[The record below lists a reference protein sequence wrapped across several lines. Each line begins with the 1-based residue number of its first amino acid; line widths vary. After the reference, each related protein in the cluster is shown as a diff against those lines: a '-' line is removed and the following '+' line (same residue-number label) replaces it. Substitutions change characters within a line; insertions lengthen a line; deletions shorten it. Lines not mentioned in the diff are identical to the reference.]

1 MSPPIPTELIDLFV
15 GAGGITLGVAWF
27 VVQLTKAIVQ
37 PAVSHFS
44 YRRLLQTIERL
55 ADVSPAAR
63 IELTSGGFTFDPR
76 PPDRPSRP
84 PVVLVENEPDLRRDQ
99 PAGQARV
106 RGDPRRPR
114 VRIRLQ
120 SLRPAAGESDGRVPR

>member
-63 IELTSGGFTFDPR
+63 IELTPGGFTFDPR

-114 VRIRLQ
+114 VRIRLP